1 VTVGRQRKRLSDI
14 AAINYGYTESA
25 SSERVGPKFLRIT
38 DIQDGAVDWA
48 SVPYCPI
55 DAAALAKFRLAH
67 GDIVFARTG
76 ATTGKSYFVQEPP
89 DAVFASYL
97 IRLRLTTTDI
107 LPQFPNLFFQSS
119 DYWREIQAGST
130 GSAQSGFNASKLGKL
145 EVQCPTIVDQR
156 RIVAKVNEVD
166 GATGATSPAQASPA
180 ISTQGGTET
189 SDEALRK
196 APAAITGTLAA
207 DLLDRVRK
215 ATPVFFEKLIVEL
228 LLAMGYG
235 GTSEEAG
242 RALGQSGDDGVIDQD
257 PLGVDQIFV
266 QAKRYAEG
274 NNISAGAIRDFYGA
288 LSLKKAHKGIFVTTS
303 AFSQP
308 AIDAARG
315 LGSRIV
321 LIDGL
326 QLSRLMIRYNVGC
339 RDEDVLHLKQVD
351 EDFFEG

>member
-1 VTVGRQRKRLSDI
+1 MIPDYQSLMRPVLVCAAAGETRIGDTVDKLAAQLGLTPDERLQLLPSGKQTRFANRVNWAKAYLAKAGLVENTRRGYFRVTPRGQ
-14 AAINYGYTESA
+14 
-25 SSERVGPKFLRIT
+25 
-38 DIQDGAVDWA
+38 
-48 SVPYCPI
+48 
-55 DAAALAKFRLAH
+55 AALA
-67 GDIVFARTG
+67 
-76 ATTGKSYFVQEPP
+76 
-89 DAVFASYL
+89 
-97 IRLRLTTTDI
+97 
-107 LPQFPNLFFQSS
+107 
-119 DYWREIQAGST
+119 
-130 GSAQSGFNASKLGKL
+130 NASA
-145 EVQCPTIVDQR
+145 TINNAYLDQFKEFQDFK
-156 RIVAKVNEVD
+156 AKVNEAD
-166 GATGATSPAQASPA
+166 GGAAVAPQQVSSPFDTPVE
-180 ISTQGGTET
+180 TET
-189 SDEALRK
+189 PDEALRK
-196 APAAITGTLAA
+196 AHAAITGALAA

-242 RALGQSGDDGVIDQD
+242 RALGQSGDDGVDGVIDQD

-274 NNISAGAIRDFYGA
+274 NNIGAGAIRDFYGA

-308 AIDAARG
+308 AVDTARG

-339 RDEDVLHLKQVD
+339 RDEEVLHLKKVD
-351 EDFFEG
+351 EDFFEA

>member
-1 VTVGRQRKRLSDI
+1 MIPDYQSLMRPVLVCAAAGETRIGDTVDKLADQLALTPEECAELLPSGKQTRFANRVNWAKAYLAKAGLVENTRR
-14 AAINYGYTESA
+14 GY
-25 SSERVGPKFLRIT
+25 FRIT
-38 DIQDGAVDWA
+38 PRGQTALA
-48 SVPYCPI
+48 
-55 DAAALAKFRLAH
+55 DAAATINNA
-67 GDIVFARTG
+67 
-76 ATTGKSYFVQEPP
+76 
-89 DAVFASYL
+89 YL
-97 IRLRLTTTDI
+97 D
-107 LPQFPNLFFQSS
+107 QFKEFQ
-119 DYWREIQAGST
+119 D
-130 GSAQSGFNASKLGKL
+130 FK
-145 EVQCPTIVDQR
+145 
-156 RIVAKVNEVD
+156 AKVNEAD
-166 GATGATSPAQASPA
+166 GAASGSATPPAQVSASLDG
-180 ISTQGGTET
+180 SVDTET
-189 SDEALRK
+189 PDEALRK
-196 APAAITGTLAA
+196 AHAAITGALAA

-215 ATPVFFEKLIVEL
+215 ATPAFFERLIVEL

-242 RALGQSGDDGVIDQD
+242 RALGQSGDDGVDGVIDQD

-274 NNISAGAIRDFYGA
+274 NNIGAGAIRDFYGA

-308 AIDAARG
+308 AIDTARG

-339 RDEDVLHLKQVD
+339 RDEDVLHLKKVD

>member
-1 VTVGRQRKRLSDI
+1 MIPDYQSLMRHVLACAAAGETRIGDAVEQLADKLGLTPDERAQLLPSGKQAMFANRVHWAKTYLVKAGLAENTRRGHYCVTPRGQ
-14 AAINYGYTESA
+14 AALA
-25 SSERVGPKFLRIT
+25 
-38 DIQDGAVDWA
+38 
-48 SVPYCPI
+48 
-55 DAAALAKFRLAH
+55 DAAATINNAYLDQFKEF
-67 GDIVFARTG
+67 
-76 ATTGKSYFVQEPP
+76 QE
-89 DAVFASYL
+89 F
-97 IRLRLTTTDI
+97 
-107 LPQFPNLFFQSS
+107 
-119 DYWREIQAGST
+119 
-130 GSAQSGFNASKLGKL
+130 K
-145 EVQCPTIVDQR
+145 
-156 RIVAKVNEVD
+156 AKVNEAD
-166 GATGATSPAQASPA
+166 GATAATSPAQASAPL
-180 ISTQGGTET
+180 STET
-189 SDEALRK
+189 PDEALRK
-196 APAAITGTLAA
+196 AHGAITGALAA

-215 ATPVFFEKLIVEL
+215 ATPAFFEKLIVEL

-242 RALGQSGDDGVIDQD
+242 RALGQSGDDGVDGVIDQD

-274 NNISAGAIRDFYGA
+274 NNIGAGAIRDFYGA

-308 AIDAARG
+308 AVDTARG

-339 RDEDVLHLKQVD
+339 RDEDVLHLKKVD